1 MKYSTIKWVLNKQ
14 IEYNRNYKWAWIG
27 NEFICV
33 FEHIPTEA
41 TELYTPQQLLNKLN
55 DIKLHK

>member
-1 MKYSTIKWVLNKQ
+1 MKYRTIKWVLNKQ
-14 IEYNRNYKWAWIG
+14 IEYDRNYKWAWIG

-33 FEHIPTEA
+33 YKHIPSEA
-41 TELYTPQQLLNKLN
+41 TELYTAQQLLNKLN